1 MTDPLIVLGLDIGD
15 RHNGAAIGNVVTQTA
30 TPLPDLPND
39 NSVINQL
46 LALHQQ
52 YNFSKIIV
60 GLPVTATGKY
70 GIQAQKVK
78 SLAETIKT
86 ALPVEIIL
94 EDERFTTQAASKFLR
109 KHPHIAASIDAISAQ
124 LIVEGWLGQAGGPKK
139 SI

>member
-15 RHNGAAIGNVVTQTA
+15 RHIGVAIGNIVTQTA

-39 NSVINQL
+39 NSVIDQL

-109 KHPHIAASIDAISAQ
+109 EHPHIAASIDAVSAQ
-124 LIVEGWLGQAGGPKK
+124 LIVEGWLGREGGPKK